1 MNITGSVAERMLRV
15 AAQVALSAPSI
26 LNTQPWRWQID
37 TADGRAQLRLRAD
50 RSRQLLVNDADGRLL
65 TVSCGAALHHARL
78 ALAVLGRSVRVE
90 LMPDPADPDLF
101 ATIDLTDAPHD
112 ASDAERVAY
121 AAITQRRTDRRGFSR
136 VAVADEDAR
145 ALVIAAEEAGAHL
158 HLIHDEDITELASTA
173 DQVAGLQFAD
183 AAYRSQLANWVERR
197 PADAGVPTSTAVGP
211 SPRRVPVRQFTG
223 AAQLDP
229 GEFSDAGARYA
240 VVFTAG
246 DGPADWLRAGE
257 GLSAVLLT
265 ATAHGLAT
273 APISDVPETVVTRE
287 RLRRMLSGIGYPQMA
302 LRIGYAP
309 PGAPPASPRRRP
321 RDVIDM

>member
-78 ALAVLGRSVRVE
+78 ALAVLGRAVRVE

-112 ASDAERVAY
+112 ASDAERAAY
-121 AAITQRRTDRRGFSR
+121 AAITQRRTDRRAYSR
-136 VAVADEDAR
+136 APVSMSDGG
-145 ALVIAAEEAGAHL
+145 ALVDAAEDAGAHL
-158 HLIHDEDITELASTA
+158 HLVREGEITELASTA
-173 DQVAGLQFAD
+173 DHVAGLQFA
-183 AAYRSQLANWVERR
+183 AAAAGASACV
-197 PADAGVPTSTAVGP
+197 PA
-211 SPRRVPVRQFTG
+211 RQF
-223 AAQLDP
+223 APVAELDT
-229 GEFSDAGARYA
+229 DTGARYA
-240 VVFTAG
+240 VVFTDA

-273 APISDVPETVVTRE
+273 APISDVTEPVVTRE
-287 RLRRMLSGIGYPQMA
+287 RLRHILRGLGCPQA
-302 LRIGYAP
+302 AVRIGYAP
-309 PGAPPASPRRRP
+309 PGDVPASPRRRL
-321 RDVIDM
+321 RDVIDT